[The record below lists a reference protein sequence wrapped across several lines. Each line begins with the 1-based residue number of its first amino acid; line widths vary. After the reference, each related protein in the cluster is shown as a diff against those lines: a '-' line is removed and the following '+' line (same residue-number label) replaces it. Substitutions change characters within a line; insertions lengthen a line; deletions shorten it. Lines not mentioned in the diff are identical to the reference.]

1 MNAVGKLD
9 TRRNREKGAFDHH
22 DMLETQM
29 SSAVVMGLLCTF
41 FTPIQTVTIVEGQTG
56 CYDIQN

>member
-1 MNAVGKLD
+1 
-9 TRRNREKGAFDHH
+9 
-22 DMLETQM
+22 M